1 MKILFL
7 IQSLDKSGA
16 PKSLSLVANHFDEC
30 GHDVSIFTESERIDV
45 FLNHDIH
52 VIKYSGSRK
61 RIFGRLRIINYI
73 KYLKKVNQYDVVI
86 TFIPLY
92 ILAFLKSKSLLIFSD
107 RGLDTHRKTF
117 LIYRMLAKYCDFVV
131 LQTPYASS
139 NYRNLNKTQIRI
151 IPNAILPLGFEVIPY
166 SERKVT
172 EGKISCSGRLFIR
185 QKRQD
190 ILIKAMEHVHT
201 EYPNAC
207 LYIYGDGP
215 DKSVLE
221 QMIIDQNAGDYV
233 KLEGFSDNISRVIMD
248 SEIFVLSSD
257 YEGLP
262 NSLIEAM
269 QLELPCIS
277 TDCLPGGARFLL
289 EDGAG
294 IIVSKGEPQ
303 LLSDNI
309 CKLLGYSNLRHQLS
323 KKAVERVKELDYE
336 KIMLKWENLI
346 NSNNDINP
354 QYD

>member
-16 PKSLSLVANHFDEC
+16 PKSLSLVANHFDGS
-30 GHDVSIFTESERIDV
+30 GHDVSIFTESESIEI
-45 FLNHDIH
+45 FLNHN
-52 VIKYSGSRK
+52 IKIINDSGSRK
-61 RIFGRLRIINYI
+61 KIFGRLKILNYI
-73 KYLKKVNQYDVVI
+73 KNLKKVNQYDVVI

-107 RGLDTHRKTF
+107 RGLDTHKKAF
-117 LIYRMLAKYCDFVV
+117 LIYRMLAKCCDFVV

-139 NYRNLNKTQIRI
+139 NYPNLNITQIRI

-166 SERKVT
+166 SIRKVT

-233 KLEGFSDNISRVIMD
+233 KLEGFSNDIARDLFD

-269 QLELPCIS
+269 QLGLPCIS
-277 TDCLPGGARFLL
+277 TDCSPGGARYLLEKNNGIIVERENYKELADQICFLL
-289 EDGAG
+289 ENKEERYLFAARGKNRVTEFSGDA
-294 IIVSKGEPQ
+294 IFRNWNE
-303 LLSDNI
+303 L
-309 CKLLGYSNLRHQLS
+309 
-323 KKAVERVKELDYE
+323 VE
-336 KIMLKWENLI
+336 
-346 NSNNDINP
+346 NDK
-354 QYD
+354 